1 MTDPINPYIAG
12 NPVTGE
18 EMFFGR
24 ENVFAFVRQALTGQH
39 RDNVIVLYGQRRTG
53 KTSALYQMHRHLDAR
68 YLCIFVDLHGL
79 ALNGVDGFLW
89 DLANTIVRA
98 LRKEHQIDLP
108 PLKRSDFLPDARA
121 YFENDFLSQ
130 VWNAIGDRHIL
141 LMLDEVI
148 RLQEQIEAGKLDKS
162 VFEYLRHLMQHSD
175 RLNFLFSLGSGLEEM
190 EKEYAFLFSVGLY
203 RKISFLTRDAATA
216 LITQPVKDYYKFEPS
231 AIDRILSITSGHA
244 YFTQL
249 LCHSLFNQWLQ
260 HRHPFIR
267 VDDVNPVLSEVVERG
282 LAVLKQVWD
291 DSTPGERAVLAA
303 MGAASGKRNH
313 PIGMADI
320 DRAWAGLEVA
330 IPENEKARAMRSL
343 IARDVIIG
351 EDRYQFAIE
360 LQRLWIQ
367 KYEKLD
373 WVKDEIASALHVWQ
387 PPEIV
392 IEQHHLERRA
402 RSDLLA
408 VTVILGVFAALIIV
422 LFLGLRSLNESVG
435 IERAQRRTLEAQITR
450 IAEAVATGTAAAE
463 APAATAT
470 AGAAQLLAERL
481 TSTAVAVECT
491 LPAAA
496 VDDFLGRVNEL
507 RRQAGVTSLVLDE
520 RLIGVAAQL
529 SADRAAG
536 APQISDPTLVIVQGC
551 RLDNIWQ
558 IINDDQSLRG
568 LLVSPTFTEVGAALT
583 PGALN
588 TLVIKLATPAPTITP
603 TTTPTATPTNT
614 PRPTR
619 RPPTLTPTPTVPIP
633 TGPLSL
639 DWVIESQGPNPAN
652 PNQWLIVI
660 NVQASGGDGNYTY
673 YHDGLPV
680 SSPRVQVVDRT
691 CRNKPG
697 SFWVQDGTGQ
707 IVKKKYYLFAPNCP
721 GSP

>member
-1 MTDPINPYIAG
+1 MTDPVNPYIAG

-24 ENVFAFVRQALTGQH
+24 ESVFAFVRQALTGQH

-108 PLKRSDFLPDARA
+108 LLKRNDFTPDARA
-121 YFENDFLSQ
+121 SFENEFLPQ

-148 RLQEQIEAGKLDKS
+148 RLQEQIAAGKLDKS
-162 VFEYLRHLMQHSD
+162 VFEYLRHLMQHFD

-216 LITQPVKDYYKFEPS
+216 LITHPVKDCYKLEPS
-231 AIDRILSITSGHA
+231 AVDRIFSVTSGQP

-260 HRHPFIR
+260 HRRPLIR
-267 VDDVNPVLSEVVERG
+267 EDDVNPVLSEVVERG

-291 DSTPGERAVLAA
+291 DSTPGEKAMLAA
-303 MGAASGKRNH
+303 MAAAMGRRSH
-313 PIGMADI
+313 PIGLAEI
-320 DRAWAGLEVA
+320 DRAWAGCDVV

-351 EDRYQFAIE
+351 EDKYQFAIE

-367 KYEKLD
+367 KYEKLE
-373 WVKDEIASALHVWQ
+373 WVKEEIAPTLEVWT
-387 PPEIV
+387 PPEII
-392 IEQHHLERRA
+392 IEQRQIQRRTHN
-402 RSDLLA
+402 DILA
-408 VTVILGVFAALIIV
+408 VTVILGFFAALIIV

-435 IERAQRRTLEAQITR
+435 LERAQRRTLEAQLTR
-450 IAEAVATGTAAAE
+450 IADAVATGTAAAE

-470 AGAAQLLAERL
+470 AGAAQLLAEQL
-481 TSTAVAVECT
+481 TSTAVALQCA
-491 LPAAA
+491 LPPTAI
-496 VDDFLGRVNEL
+496 DDFMSRLNAL
-507 RRQAGVTSLVLDE
+507 RQEAGVAPLALDAQ
-520 RLIGVAAQL
+520 LSNMAAQL
-529 SADRAAG
+529 SANRAAG
-536 APQISDPTLVIVQGC
+536 APPAVDPTTVIVQGC
-551 RLDNIWQ
+551 RPDNIWQ
-558 IINDDQSLRG
+558 SLSDDVQTRQV
-568 LLVSPTFTEVGAALT
+568 LVSAAYSQVGAAIT

-588 TLVIKLATPAPTITP
+588 TLVLKLGQPES
-603 TTTPTATPTNT
+603 TATPTLTLTLTNT
-614 PRPTR
+614 PRPI
-619 RPPTLTPTPTVPIP
+619 RPSATATPLPVMS
-633 TGPLSL
+633 PLQL
-639 DWVIESQGPNPAN
+639 DWVIESQGRNPAN
-652 PNQWLIVI
+652 SNQWLIVVYLI
-660 NVQASGGDGNYTY
+660 ASGGDGQYTY
-673 YHDGLPV
+673 YHDGLPI
-680 SSPRVQVVDRT
+680 SDPRVQIVDQA
-691 CRNKPG
+691 CHNKPG
-697 SFWVQDGTGQ
+697 SFWVQDGTGAM
-707 IVKKKYYLFAPNCP
+707 VKKSYYFFAPACP
-721 GSP
+721 ARSQ

>member
-1 MTDPINPYIAG
+1 MADPVNPYIAG

-18 EMFFGR
+18 AMFFGR
-24 ENVFAFVRQALTGQH
+24 ESVFAFVRQALTGQH

-53 KTSALYQMHRHLDAR
+53 KTSSLYQMRRHLDAR

-79 ALNGVDGFLW
+79 ALNGIDGFLW
-89 DLANTIVRA
+89 DLIGTIVRG
-98 LRKEHQIDLP
+98 LRKDYQIELP
-108 PLKRSDFLPDARA
+108 PLKRSEFKVEPRVTFENEFLP
-121 YFENDFLSQ
+121 L

-141 LMLDEVI
+141 LMLDEAI

-162 VFEYLRHLMQHSD
+162 VFEYLRHLMQHFD

-216 LITQPVKDYYKFEPS
+216 LITQPVKDYYQIEPS
-231 AIDRILSITSGHA
+231 AVDRIFSITSGHP

-260 HRHPFIR
+260 HQRSPIR

-291 DSTPGERAVLAA
+291 DSTPGEKAVLAA
-303 MGAASGKRNH
+303 LVAAMGKRSH
-313 PIGMADI
+313 PIGLAEI
-320 DRAWAGLEVA
+320 DRAWANLNVI

-351 EDRYQFAIE
+351 EDKYQFAVE
-360 LQRLWIQ
+360 LQRMWIQ
-367 KYEKLD
+367 KYEKLE
-373 WVKDEIASALHVWQ
+373 WVKEEIEATLQLWR
-387 PPEIV
+387 PPEV
-392 IEQHHLERRA
+392 AFGRR
-402 RSDLLA
+402 RSQTDVLA
-408 VTVILGVFAALIIV
+408 IAVILGFFAALIIM

-435 IERAQRRTLEAQITR
+435 IERAQRRTLEAQVTR
-450 IAEAVATGTAAAE
+450 IAEAVATATAAAE

-470 AGAAQLLAERL
+470 AGAAQLYAEQL

-491 LPAAA
+491 LSDAAI
-496 VDDFLGRVNEL
+496 DELLKRLNEL
-507 RRQAGVTSLVLDE
+507 RQQNGSAPVVLDQQLSA
-520 RLIGVAAQL
+520 RAAQI

-536 APQISDPTLVIVQGC
+536 APQVFDPTIIVFQGC
-551 RLDNIWQ
+551 RLDNIWH
-558 IINDDQSLRG
+558 SLSTNEDVRNVFISTSYSRVG
-568 LLVSPTFTEVGAALT
+568 LAIT

-588 TLVIKLATPAPTITP
+588 TLVFKFDRSE
-603 TTTPTATPTNT
+603 PTATPTPSRTST
-614 PRPTR
+614 PRPII
-619 RPPTLTPTPTVPIP
+619 PPTPTA
-633 TGPLSL
+633 TLLRYSGPLSF
-639 DWVIESQGPNPAN
+639 DWVIVSQGRNPAN
-652 PNQWLIVI
+652 ANQWLVVV
-660 NVQASGGDGNYTY
+660 NLVARGGDGQYSY

-680 SSPRVQVVDRT
+680 NGPRMQIVDQN

-697 SFWVQDGTGQ
+697 SFWVQDGTGA
-707 IVKKKYYLFAPNCP
+707 IVKKSYYLFAPYCP
-721 GSP
+721 GAQP

>member
-1 MTDPINPYIAG
+1 MSDPINPYIAG

-24 ENVFAFVRQALTGQH
+24 ESVFAFVRQALTGRH

-53 KTSALYQMHRHLDAR
+53 KTSSLYQMHRHLDAR
-68 YLCIFVDLHGL
+68 YLCIFIDLHGL
-79 ALNGVDGFLW
+79 AINGIDGLLW

-108 PLKRSDFLPDARA
+108 PLKRSDFAPDARA
-121 YFENDFLSQ
+121 AFENEFLPHIWQ
-130 VWNAIGDRHIL
+130 AIGDRHIL
-141 LMLDEVI
+141 LMLDEVM
-148 RLQEQIEAGKLDKS
+148 RLQEQIEAGRLDKS
-162 VFEYLRHLMQHSD
+162 IFEYLRHLMQHSD

-190 EKEYAFLFSVGLY
+190 AKEYAFLFSVGLY

-216 LITQPVKDYYKFEPS
+216 LITQPVKDYYKLEPS
-231 AIDRILSITSGHA
+231 AVDRIFSITSGHP

-260 HRHPFIR
+260 HRRPLTR
-267 VDDVNPVLSEVVERG
+267 EEDVNPVLSEVVERG

-303 MGAASGKRNH
+303 MTAAMGKRSH
-313 PIGMADI
+313 PIGLAEI
-320 DRAWAGLEVA
+320 DRAWANLEVV
-330 IPENEKARAMRSL
+330 IPENEKVRALRSL

-351 EDRYQFAIE
+351 EDKYQFAIE

-367 KYEKLD
+367 KYEKLE
-373 WVKDEIASALHVWQ
+373 WVKEEIALTLHLWQ
-387 PPEIV
+387 PPETV
-392 IEQHHLERRA
+392 IEQRQLQRRA
-402 RSDLLA
+402 RSDVLA
-408 VTVILGVFAALIIV
+408 VTIILGFFAALIIM

-470 AGAAQLLAERL
+470 AGAAQLEAEHL
-481 TSTAVAVECT
+481 TSTAVAVECALSAT
-491 LPAAA
+491 A
-496 VDDFLGRVNEL
+496 VDDFLVRLNDL
-507 RRQAGVTSLVLDE
+507 RQQAGAVPLVWSEPLSN
-520 RLIGVAAQL
+520 LAAQL

-536 APQISDPTLVIVQGC
+536 ATPVFDPAAVVVQGC
-551 RLDNIWQ
+551 RPDNIWQ
-558 IINDDQSLRG
+558 SASTDPQIHQVLISTAYSQ
-568 LLVSPTFTEVGAALT
+568 VGAAIT

-588 TLVIKLATPAPTITP
+588 TLVLKFGVPESTATLTPSPTSTP
-603 TTTPTATPTNT
+603 TTLPRPIRRAATPTVT
-614 PRPTR
+614 P
-619 RPPTLTPTPTVPIP
+619 LHYL
-633 TGPLSL
+633 GPLSL
-639 DWVIESQGPNPAN
+639 DWVIESQGRNPAN
-652 PNQWLIVI
+652 PNQWRVVADLV
-660 NVQASGGDGNYTY
+660 AHGGDGQYTY
-673 YHDGLPV
+673 FHDGLPI
-680 SSPRVQVVDRT
+680 SDARVQVVDRA

-707 IVKKKYYLFAPNCP
+707 IVKKSYYLFAPYCP
-721 GSP
+721 STKP

>member
-18 EMFFGR
+18 AMFFGR

-53 KTSALYQMHRHLDAR
+53 KTSALYQMRRHLDAR

-79 ALNGVDGFLW
+79 AINGVDGFLW

-108 PLKRSDFLPDARA
+108 PLKRSDFALDARA
-121 YFENDFLSQ
+121 TFENDFLPSI
-130 VWNAIGDRHIL
+130 WNAIGDRHIL
-141 LMLDEVI
+141 LMLDEAI

-231 AIDRILSITSGHA
+231 AVDRILSITSGHP

-260 HRHPFIR
+260 HHRPLIR
-267 VDDVNPVLSEVVERG
+267 TDDVNPILNEVVERG

-291 DSTPGERAVLAA
+291 DSTPGEKAVLAA
-303 MGAASGKRNH
+303 MSAAMGKRSH
-313 PIGMADI
+313 PVGVADI
-320 DRAWAGLEVA
+320 DRAWAGLDVA
-330 IPENEKARAMRSL
+330 LPENEKARAMRSL
-343 IARDVIIG
+343 IARDVIFG
-351 EDRYQFAIE
+351 EDKYEFAIE
-360 LQRLWIQ
+360 LQRLWIH

-373 WVKDEIASALHVWQ
+373 WVKEEIASTLQVWQ
-387 PPEIV
+387 PPEIM
-392 IEQHHLERRA
+392 IEHRQLQRRA
-402 RSDLLA
+402 RSDVLA
-408 VTVILGVFAALIIV
+408 VTVILGFFAALIIM

-450 IAEAVATGTAAAE
+450 IAEAVATATAAAE

-481 TSTAVAVECT
+481 TSTAVAVECA
-491 LPAAA
+491 LPATA
-496 VDDFLGRVNEL
+496 VADFLSRLNEL
-507 RRQAGVTSLVLDE
+507 RQQAGVPLLVQDATLSSFA
-520 RLIGVAAQL
+520 VQL

-536 APQISDPTLVIVQGC
+536 APQISDPTVIVVQGC
-551 RLDNIWQ
+551 RSDNMW
-558 IINDDQSLRG
+558 QSLKNDPRG
-568 LLVSPTFTEVGAALT
+568 QQVLLSSAYSQVGAAVT
-583 PGALN
+583 AGALN
-588 TLVIKLATPAPTITP
+588 TLVLKFGRPEPTVTP
-603 TTTPTATPTNT
+603 TLTPTST

-619 RPPTLTPTPTVPIP
+619 RAPTPTATTQPYL
-633 TGPLSL
+633 GPLSL
-639 DWVIESQGPNPAN
+639 DWVIASQGRNPAN
-652 PNQWLIVI
+652 PNQWLVVV
-660 NVQASGGDGNYTY
+660 NLVARGGDGNYTY
-673 YHDGLPV
+673 FHDGLPI
-680 SSPRVQVVDRT
+680 SGPHVQIVDQV

-697 SFWVQDGTGQ
+697 SFWAQDGTGQ
-707 IVKKKYYLFAPNCP
+707 IVKKSYYLFAPDCP
-721 GSP
+721 GAP

>member
-18 EMFFGR
+18 AMFFGR

-108 PLKRSDFLPDARA
+108 PLKRGDFQPDARA
-121 YFENDFLSQ
+121 HFENDFLAQ

-141 LMLDEVI
+141 LMLDEAI

-175 RLNFLFSLGSGLEEM
+175 RLNFLFALGSGLEEM

-231 AIDRILSITSGHA
+231 AIDRILSITSGHP

-260 HRHPFIR
+260 HRRPLIR
-267 VDDVNPVLSEVVERG
+267 IDDVNPVLSEVVERG

-291 DSTPGERAVLAA
+291 DSTPGEKAVLAA
-303 MGAASGKRNH
+303 VAAATGKRSH
-313 PIGMADI
+313 PVGMADL
-320 DRAWAGLEVA
+320 DRAWAGLDVI

-343 IARDVIIG
+343 IARDVLFG
-351 EDRYQFAIE
+351 EDRYQFAVE

-367 KYEKLD
+367 KYEKLE
-373 WVKDEIASALHVWQ
+373 WVKEEIAPTLKVWQ
-387 PPEIV
+387 PPEVV
-392 IEQHHLERRA
+392 IEQHQLQRRA

-408 VTVILGVFAALIIV
+408 VTIILGVFAALIIV
-422 LFLGLRSLNESVG
+422 LFLSLRSLNESVG

-450 IAEAVATGTAAAE
+450 IAGAEATATAAAV

-470 AGAAQLLAERL
+470 AGALQLQAEHL
-481 TSTAVAVECT
+481 TSTAVAVECA
-491 LPAAA
+491 LPATAS
-496 VDDFLGRVNEL
+496 DDFLSRVNEL
-507 RRQAGVTSLVLDE
+507 RQQAGVAPLALDDGLT
-520 RLIGVAAQL
+520 RVAVQL

-536 APQISDPTLVIVQGC
+536 APSFSDPTAVIVQGC
-551 RLDNIWQ
+551 RPDNIWQ
-558 IINDDQSLRG
+558 TINDDQNLHR
-568 LLVSPTFTEVGAALT
+568 LVVSPDFVRAGVALT

-588 TLVIKLATPAPTITP
+588 TLVIKLAAPAPTD
-603 TTTPTATPTNT
+603 TPTASPTATATVT

-619 RPPTLTPTPTVPIP
+619 RAPTPTPTPTVPLP

-639 DWVIESQGPNPAN
+639 DWVIESQGKNPAN
-652 PNQWLIVI
+652 ANQWLVVI
-660 NVQASGGDGNYTY
+660 RLIASGGDGNYTY
-673 YHDGLPV
+673 YHDGLPING
-680 SSPRVQVVDRT
+680 PRVSIVDQA

-697 SFWVQDGTGQ
+697 SFWVQDGAGQ
-707 IVKKKYYLFAPNCP
+707 FVKRSYYLFAPSCS
-721 GSP
+721 GE

>member
-1 MTDPINPYIAG
+1 MADPVNPYIAG

-18 EMFFGR
+18 AMFFGR
-24 ENVFAFVRQALTGQH
+24 ESVFAFVRQALTGQH

-53 KTSALYQMHRHLDAR
+53 KTSSLYQMRRHLDAR

-79 ALNGVDGFLW
+79 ALNGIDGFLW
-89 DLANTIVRA
+89 DLIGTIVRG
-98 LRKEHQIDLP
+98 LRKDYQIELP
-108 PLKRSDFLPDARA
+108 PLKRSEFKVEPRVTFENEFLP
-121 YFENDFLSQ
+121 L

-141 LMLDEVI
+141 LMLDEAI

-162 VFEYLRHLMQHSD
+162 VFEYLRHLMQHFD

-216 LITQPVKDYYKFEPS
+216 LITRPVKDYYQIEPS
-231 AIDRILSITSGHA
+231 AVDRIFSITSGHP

-260 HRHPFIR
+260 HQRSPIR

-291 DSTPGERAVLAA
+291 DSTPGEKAVLAA
-303 MGAASGKRNH
+303 LVAAMGKRSH
-313 PIGMADI
+313 PIGLAEI
-320 DRAWAGLEVA
+320 DRAWANLNVI

-351 EDRYQFAIE
+351 EDKYQFAVE
-360 LQRLWIQ
+360 LQRMWIQ
-367 KYEKLD
+367 KYEKLE
-373 WVKDEIASALHVWQ
+373 WVKEEIEATLQLWR
-387 PPEIV
+387 PPEV
-392 IEQHHLERRA
+392 AFGRR
-402 RSDLLA
+402 RSQTDLLA
-408 VTVILGVFAALIIV
+408 VAVILGFFAALIIM

-435 IERAQRRTLEAQITR
+435 IERAQRRTLEAQVTR
-450 IAEAVATGTAAAE
+450 IAEAVATATAAAE

-470 AGAAQLLAERL
+470 AGAAQLYAEQL

-491 LPAAA
+491 LSNAAI
-496 VDDFLGRVNEL
+496 DELLKRLNEL
-507 RRQAGVTSLVLDE
+507 RQQNGSAPVVLDQQLSA
-520 RLIGVAAQL
+520 RAAQI

-536 APQISDPTLVIVQGC
+536 APQVFDPTIIVFQGC
-551 RLDNIWQ
+551 RLDNIWH
-558 IINDDQSLRG
+558 SLSTNEDVRNVFISTSYSRVG
-568 LLVSPTFTEVGAALT
+568 LAIT

-588 TLVIKLATPAPTITP
+588 TLVFKFGRPEPTP
-603 TTTPTATPTNT
+603 TPTPSLTSTPRPIVPPTPTATLL
-614 PRPTR
+614 RYS
-619 RPPTLTPTPTVPIP
+619 
-633 TGPLSL
+633 GPLSF
-639 DWVIESQGPNPAN
+639 DWVIVSQGRNPAN
-652 PNQWLIVI
+652 ANQWLVIV
-660 NVQASGGDGNYTY
+660 NLVARGGDGQYSY

-680 SSPRVQVVDRT
+680 SSPRIQIVDQN

-697 SFWVQDGTGQ
+697 SFWVQDGTGA
-707 IVKKKYYLFAPNCP
+707 IVKKSYYLFAPYCP
-721 GSP
+721 GAQP